1 MSKEGRHTVSAYFLH
16 ALTAH
21 FLQQFVEFA
30 RLGEGQMKRIIFD
43 TIHGKLQLGILPVT
57 LQRL

>member
-1 MSKEGRHTVSAYFLH
+1 VSQEGQHTVSAYFLH

-21 FLQQFVEFA
+21 FLQQLVEFA
-30 RLGEGQMKRIIFD
+30 RLRAGQKKRIIFD

-57 LQRL
+57 LQRP